1 VPPSEAAQ
9 AVEGVEEV
17 RFGGRRLRP
26 GRLLDLASRVREAG
40 IAVAL
45 ALLVLVVATIEPR
58 FIQPNNLE
66 EILLSVSI
74 LAIVAVGQTLVVLTR
89 NIDLSVGSTVGL
101 VAFVCADT
109 LKGSPGTSVLLIV
122 VLGVLLGA
130 GLGVVNGLLVTVGRV
145 PAIVATLGT
154 LYIFRGVDF
163 TIAGGKEVSASDVP
177 DAYLDLATSR
187 VLGIPVLI
195 LFAAVVVLIASVALR
210 RARSGRELYAIGS
223 NPEAARLA
231 GVPSGR
237 VVFLAF
243 VVCGALCGLA
253 GVLWGARFATVD
265 ARAASGFELTVVA
278 AVVVGGVNI
287 FGGSGTA
294 IGATLGA
301 ILLGTIENA
310 LSILKLNPFWLQA
323 IQGAVIIA
331 AVTLDAIVTRRLQR
345 VLRRARARA

>member
-1 VPPSEAAQ
+1 LAPPD
-9 AVEGVEEV
+9 AVQVVEPAEEV
-17 RFGGRRLRP
+17 RIGGRRLRA
-26 GRLLDLASRVREAG
+26 GALLDIVGRVREAG

-45 ALLVLVVATIEPR
+45 ALLVLVVAIIEPR
-58 FIQPNNLE
+58 FIEPDNLE

-89 NIDLSVGSTVGL
+89 NIDLSVGSIVGL

-109 LKGSPGTSVLLIV
+109 LKGSPGTSVAVI
-122 VLGVLLGA
+122 VLLGILLGG
-130 GLGVVNGLLVTVGRV
+130 GLGVINGLLVTVGRV

-154 LYIFRGVDF
+154 LYIFRGADF

-177 DAYLDLATSR
+177 EAYLNLATSR
-187 VLGIPVLI
+187 VLGVPTLI
-195 LFAAVVVLIASVALR
+195 LFAAVVVVAATYALR
-210 RARSGRELYAIGS
+210 RSRSGRELYAIGS
-223 NPEAARLA
+223 NPDAARLA

-237 VVFLAF
+237 LVFGSF

-265 ARAASGFELTVVA
+265 ARAATGLELAVVA

-287 FGGSGTA
+287 FGGSGSA

-310 LSILKLNPFWLQA
+310 LSILKLNQFWLQA

-331 AVTLDAIVTRRLQR
+331 AVTLDAIVTRRIQR
-345 VLRRARARA
+345 VLRRGRGTV

>member
-1 VPPSEAAQ
+1 MTPPEAAQ
-9 AVEGVEEV
+9 VAEPVEEIRV
-17 RFGGRRLRP
+17 GGRRLGP
-26 GRLLDLASRVREAG
+26 GALLELVGRVREAG

-45 ALLVLVVATIEPR
+45 GLLILVVALIEPR
-58 FIQPNNLE
+58 FVKPDNLE

-89 NIDLSVGSTVGL
+89 NIDLSVGSIVGL

-109 LKGSPGTSVLLIV
+109 LKGSPGTSVLVIIV
-122 VLGVLLGA
+122 MGIALGA

-154 LYIFRGVDF
+154 LYIFRGLDF

-177 DAYLDLATSR
+177 DAYLNLATNK
-187 VLGIPVLI
+187 VLGIPTLI
-195 LFAAVVVLIASVALR
+195 LFAAVVVILASYALR
-210 RARSGRELYAIGS
+210 RSRSGRELYAIGS
-223 NPEAARLA
+223 NPDAARLA

-237 VVFLAF
+237 LVFGAF

-265 ARAASGFELTVVA
+265 ARAATGFELTVVA

-287 FGGSGTA
+287 FGGSGSA

-310 LSILKLNPFWLQA
+310 LSILKLNQFWLQA

-331 AVTLDAIVTRRLQR
+331 AVTLDALVTRRLQR
-345 VLRRARARA
+345 ALRQARVRR

>member
-1 VPPSEAAQ
+1 MAPPDAAQ
-9 AVEGVEEV
+9 VAEPVEEIS
-17 RFGGRRLRP
+17 FGGRRLSA
-26 GRLLDLASRVREAG
+26 GALLDIVGRVREAG

-45 ALLVLVVATIEPR
+45 ALLVLVVAIIEPR
-58 FIQPNNLE
+58 FIKPDNLE

-74 LAIVAVGQTLVVLTR
+74 LAIVAIGQTLVVLTR

-109 LKGSPGTSVLLIV
+109 LKGSPGTSVLVII
-122 VLGVLLGA
+122 VLGILLGA
-130 GLGVVNGLLVTVGRV
+130 GLGVINGLLVTVGKV

-154 LYIFRGVDF
+154 LYIFRGADF

-177 DAYLDLATSR
+177 DAYLNLATNR
-187 VLGIPVLI
+187 VAGIPALI
-195 LFAAVVVLIASVALR
+195 LFAAVVLVIASFALR
-210 RARSGRELYAIGS
+210 RSRAGRELYAIGS
-223 NPEAARLA
+223 NPDAARLA
-231 GVPSGR
+231 GVRSDR
-237 VVFLAF
+237 LVFAAF

-265 ARAASGFELTVVA
+265 ARAASGLELAVVA

-287 FGGSGTA
+287 FGGSGSA

-310 LSILKLNPFWLQA
+310 LSILKLNQFWLQA

-331 AVTLDAIVTRRLQR
+331 AVTLDALVTRRLQR
-345 VLRRARARA
+345 ALRRARARA